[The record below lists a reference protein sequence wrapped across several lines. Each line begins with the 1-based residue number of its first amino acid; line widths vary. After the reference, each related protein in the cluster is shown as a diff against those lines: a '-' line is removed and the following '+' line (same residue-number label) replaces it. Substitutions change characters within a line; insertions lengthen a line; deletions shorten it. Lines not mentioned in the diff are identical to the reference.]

1 MRNIA
6 EFIGVVQEAE
16 GTITVMDC
24 TQFLEVPPECGEL
37 QDERMKH
44 NEL

>member
-1 MRNIA
+1 
-6 EFIGVVQEAE
+6 
-16 GTITVMDC
+16 MDC

-44 NEL
+44 NELWLYVSARWIFIQEEN